1 MPSPPL
7 LRADGLG
14 QRRVRPRTRGDFGL
28 PRKDRREE
36 WGPFSSSSSPFLLL
50 SDRLTVRRRRRGGG
64 RAKEASTSSSEK
76 RPLQRREEGREGDCS
91 LVSALLLKE
100 GRWAFWCS
108 DGSRWVGR
116 SVGRPGD
123 RFVWV
128 FGGAVGGS
136 PPHLDGRARVLGAQE
151 AGWIPLM
158 YARWYW
164 NSLRRPHVC
173 GLSIHS

>member
-76 RPLQRREEGREGDCS
+76 RPLQRREEGREVDCS

-116 SVGRPGD
+116 WVALETGSFGFLARRWVGR
-123 RFVWV
+123 RLTWM
-128 FGGAVGGS
+128 GGRGYWGRKRRDGSLSCMRVGTGIVS
-136 PPHLDGRARVLGAQE
+136 AAHMCVG
-151 AGWIPLM
+151 
-158 YARWYW
+158 
-164 NSLRRPHVC
+164 
-173 GLSIHS
+173 